1 MTKLVK
7 PNVVLDFSREVCPIP
22 LIKTRRA
29 LDKME
34 KGEVLEVI
42 GTDEK
47 AKTDII
53 MAVKELGMQ
62 LEKMAKDKDG
72 KWRMLIRKSNKI

>member
-1 MTKLVK
+1 VTKLVK
-7 PNVVLDFSREVCPIP
+7 PNVVLDFSGEACPLP

-29 LDKME
+29 LDQMG

-47 AKTDII
+47 ARTDII

-62 LEKMAKDKDG
+62 LEKMATDKDG
-72 KWRMLIRKSNKI
+72 KWRMLVRKR

>member
-1 MTKLVK
+1 VTKLVK
-7 PNVVLDFSREVCPIP
+7 ADLVLDFSGEVCPIP
-22 LIKTRRA
+22 LVKTRKA

-47 AKTDII
+47 ARTDII
-53 MAVKELGMQ
+53 MAVKELGMR
-62 LEKMAKDKDG
+62 LEKMATDKDG
-72 KWRMLIRKSNKI
+72 KWRMLIRKR